1 MLLRSILFSLLLL
14 YSQLVHGQSSQEW
27 TEDQRLLAGI
37 LATEMLLDWHTTR
50 NLARSNWCYQPAT
63 RDHTCWELNPILGQ
77 YPSVNRIDNH
87 FLVAGV
93 IIYVLADMLPEYR
106 TQLLSTLAVTEGL
119 AAGNN
124 VIKFGW
130 RW

>member
-14 YSQLVHGQSSQEW
+14 YTQSVHAQSSQEW

-37 LATEMLLDWHTTR
+37 LAVAVVADWHTTR
-50 NLARSNWCYQPAT
+50 NLAAGNWCYQPST
-63 RDHTCWELNPILGQ
+63 RDHTCWELNPILGT

-87 FLVAGV
+87 FLVAGLV
-93 IIYVLADMLPEYR
+93 IYVLADMLPEYR
-106 TQLLSTLAVTEGL
+106 TQILGTLAVTEGL

-124 VIKFGW
+124 IVKFGFKW
-130 RW
+130 

>member
-106 TQLLSTLAVTEGL
+106 TQLLSTLVVTEGL

-124 VIKFGW
+124 VIRFGFKW
-130 RW
+130 